1 MLIIKKHLEWG
12 ETDPAQIVFYPNYF
26 RWFDA
31 AGHELFS
38 YLGVPLKNLKET
50 ENIILPILNVTAKF
64 IKPLKYDDNFE
75 IRPYIS
81 KINEKTIEIT
91 YDVYKDDIL
100 YATGT
105 EIRGWVK
112 LIGTKLKLI
121 NIEEKFIRIFNKNN

>member
-31 AGHELFS
+31 AGHELFK
-38 YLGVPLKNLKET
+38 YLGIPLKKLMET
-50 ENIILPILNVTAKF
+50 ENIILPILNVSAKF
-64 IKPLKYDDNFE
+64 IKPLKYDDDFE

-91 YDVYKDDIL
+91 YEVYKDNVL
-100 YATGT
+100 HATGS
-105 EIRGWVK
+105 EIRGWVNQN
-112 LIGTKLKLI
+112 GEKLKLI
-121 NIEEKFIRIFNKNN
+121 NIDEKFIKILNKKD